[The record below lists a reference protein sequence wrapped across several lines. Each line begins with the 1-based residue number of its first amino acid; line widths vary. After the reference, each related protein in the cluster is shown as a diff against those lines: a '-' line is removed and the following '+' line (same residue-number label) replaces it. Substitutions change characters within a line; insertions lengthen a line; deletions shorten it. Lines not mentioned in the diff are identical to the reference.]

1 MVLRKLFP
9 FTLLLLLSA
18 CEQKIGPKNLIIGS
32 WITSTAYDTVLSIH
46 SFDNKGNYLIDDS
59 SNGTRYRRFTNRYR
73 FSEDGKYLI
82 PTLAGGGEPQLE
94 LTKLTQSDLELTIGS
109 YTRRY
114 KRYRSK

>member
-1 MVLRKLFP
+1 MLLRKSFP

-32 WITSTAYDTVLSIH
+32 WITCTAYDTVLSIH

-59 SNGTRYRRFTNRYR
+59 SNGRRYRRFTNRYR

-82 PTLAGGGEPQLE
+82 PTLTGGGEPQLE

-114 KRYRSK
+114 KRYSSK